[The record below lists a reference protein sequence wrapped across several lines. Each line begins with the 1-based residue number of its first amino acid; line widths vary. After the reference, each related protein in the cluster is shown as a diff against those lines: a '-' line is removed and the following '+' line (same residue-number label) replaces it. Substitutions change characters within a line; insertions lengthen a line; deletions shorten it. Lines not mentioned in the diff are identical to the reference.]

1 MDPLRFKHLLIQL
14 LKFLILIE
22 LIGALVEGI
31 NTGNWTRFGVDLVI
45 AGILYVTWE
54 RLRVILTTSKEDAR
68 LKMETSTQE
77 VRLWDALVF
86 SLLWSDEIYSDI
98 PADRRR
104 LVVIS
109 YTLIAVGVGV
119 AYVNIGFGLMQVVL
133 AGGLVLAAVNL
144 VAWIVGA
151 EREEKDTLRTEL
163 SLAHEVQMSLMPRE
177 KPRVPGYDIDGFTAP
192 ARDVGGDLFDF
203 TCLGDCQGW
212 LGLSVVDVSGK
223 GIQAAMAATF
233 TSGAYAS
240 EAKLSTSPGQILTR
254 LNRAVYAHS
263 RRGHF
268 VAFLM
273 AALDTERRMLAFANA
288 GQTKPLLRRNGTVR
302 WLDAVGVHF
311 PLGMKEDSVYDE
323 YTVALERG
331 DILVLLTDGFTEA
344 MDAQQDAFGT
354 ERMERVLADPAI
366 DSMGAGDMIAHVTTA
381 VRTHA
386 GAAPQHDDMT
396 MVVLKVL

>member
-1 MDPLRFKHLLIQL
+1 VL
-14 LKFLILIE
+14 
-22 LIGALVEGI
+22 
-31 NTGNWTRFGVDLVI
+31 
-45 AGILYVTWE
+45 
-54 RLRVILTTSKEDAR
+54 LTTSKEDAR
-68 LKMETSTQE
+68 LKMERSTQE
-77 VRLWDALVF
+77 VRLWDALLF

-119 AYVNIGFGLMQVVL
+119 AYVNVNLGLMQAVL

-144 VAWIVGA
+144 VAWIVGT

-163 SLAHEVQMSLMPRE
+163 TLAHDVQMSLMPRD
-177 KPRVPGYDIDGFTAP
+177 KPELAGYDIAGFTAP

-203 TCLGDCQGW
+203 TCLGDCQKW
-212 LGLSVVDVSGK
+212 FGLSVVDVSGK
-223 GIQAAMAATF
+223 GIQAAMAAVF

-240 EAKLSTSPGQILTR
+240 EAKLSTSPAQILTR

-268 VAFLM
+268 VAFLL
-273 AALDTERRMLAFANA
+273 AALEKERRALSFANA

-311 PLGMKEDSVYDE
+311 PLGMKEDSVYE
-323 YTVALERG
+323 EFTVVLERG

-344 MDAQQDAFGT
+344 MDAQQEAFGT
-354 ERMERVLADPAI
+354 ERMERALADPGVDA
-366 DSMGAGDMIAHVTTA
+366 MGAEALFGYITAA
-381 VRTHA
+381 VRSHA